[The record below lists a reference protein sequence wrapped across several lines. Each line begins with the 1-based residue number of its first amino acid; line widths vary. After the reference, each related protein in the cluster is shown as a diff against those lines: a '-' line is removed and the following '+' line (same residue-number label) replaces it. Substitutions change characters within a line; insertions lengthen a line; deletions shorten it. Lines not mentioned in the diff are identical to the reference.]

1 MRKSVSE
8 SYIQKHVCN
17 YARKNGW
24 IVFKFAS
31 PAQKGVP
38 DCLFIKSG
46 RVLFV
51 EFKKP
56 GAKPTKLQAHTHE
69 IMRGAGARVYVIDD
83 VVEGKELFND

>member
-69 IMRGAGARVYVIDD
+69 IMRSAGARVYVIDD
-83 VVEGKELFND
+83 VEEGKELFND